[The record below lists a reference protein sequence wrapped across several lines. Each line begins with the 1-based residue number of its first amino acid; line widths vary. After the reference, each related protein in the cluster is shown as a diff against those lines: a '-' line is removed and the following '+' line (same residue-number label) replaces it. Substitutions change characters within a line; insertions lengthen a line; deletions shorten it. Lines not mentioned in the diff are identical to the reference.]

1 MITPSYSAT
10 ATERV
15 LPRMALDFTTGVLDP
30 RVTVTRALNTATRIN
45 SSGFIETVNANLPR
59 FDYDSVTLSP
69 KGLLIEETRINL
81 LPNSETFTSG
91 WTPEGAS
98 IATENVTSPS
108 NAITSV
114 KIVENSAAGS
124 HGYYAGVVVTTSVHA
139 GSIFLKA
146 GERTKASVFLFNV
159 SPVAAYEVKV
169 DLSNGTIIGTPSG
182 TWQITALQNGW
193 YRISI
198 VSTVALLGT
207 ARLWVRMLDAAGNAS
222 YTGNGT
228 SGLFIWGAQLEAGA
242 FATSYIPT
250 TTTSLTRNAD
260 AVSMTGTNFS
270 SWYNASEGGILG
282 RFSSQST
289 SSTGVEIRATAGNTD
304 FIRLSRNS
312 STAYV
317 RIFSG
322 GVEQVSIFPAIT
334 GSSWATGVSVV
345 AAYKVNSFATSASG
359 TATGTD
365 NTGAVPVSPTNMYI
379 GSSAAGGYI
388 NGHMQKISY
397 WPQRIINAEVQAF
410 SK

>member
-1 MITPSYSAT
+1 
-10 ATERV
+10 
-15 LPRMALDFTTGVLDP
+15 MALDFTTGVLDP

-45 SSGFIETVNANLPR
+45 SSGFIETVNADLPR

-69 KGLLIEETRINL
+69 KGLLIEETRINI

-98 IATENVTSPS
+98 ITTENVTSPS

-114 KIVENSAAGS
+114 KIVENSATGA
-124 HGYYAGVVVTTSVHA
+124 HGYYAGVVVTNSIHS

-169 DLSNGTIIGTPSG
+169 DLSNGTIIGTPTG

-198 VSTVALLGT
+198 VSTAALLGT

-222 YTGNGT
+222 YTGNGA
-228 SGLFIWGAQLEAGA
+228 SGLYIYGAQLEAGA

-250 TTTSLTRNAD
+250 TLLAVTRNAD
-260 AVSMTGTNFS
+260 VVSMTGTNFS
-270 SWYNASEGGILG
+270 DWYNASEGTFSVNASLMGQKTSFRGILAA
-282 RFSSQST
+282 SDST
-289 SSTGVEIRATAGNTD
+289 SLTYIGILQASNGYSIRGNVIDNNISQAALTLGTSANGAN
-304 FIRLSRNS
+304 LSAS
-312 STAYV
+312 L
-317 RIFSG
+317 
-322 GVEQVSIFPAIT
+322 
-334 GSSWATGVSVV
+334 
-345 AAYKVNSFATSASG
+345 AYKVDSFAGSLNAANPVTDVSG
-359 TATGTD
+359 VVPTVSELNIGYWGAAPP
-365 NTGAVPVSPTNMYI
+365 NTCHI
-379 GSSAAGGYI
+379 K
-388 NGHMQKISY
+388 KISY
-397 WPQRIINAEVQAF
+397 WPQRLTNAEVQAF